1 MIKQKLKIIIQFVSN
16 PRLLL
21 CLGIGWMITNGWAYL
36 LFAAGSYFE
45 IPWILAIA
53 STYLAFLWFPFTLEK
68 LVTFAI
74 AIVLMRRWFPQD
86 TKTLGVFFRNRVA
99 HPFIPLRGRIAMQ
112 SHRRVLL
119 YVA

>member
-86 TKTLGVFFRNRVA
+86 TKTLGVLKA
-99 HPFIPLRGRIAMQ
+99 LRQKAIDLAKRKKKEK
-112 SHRRVLL
+112 VEPKKDD
-119 YVA
+119 